1 MPVEEVL
8 ETPEPE
14 GVQYDRLTP
23 AIVKLLQEQQKT
35 IEVLE
40 TKVAALEAK

>member
-35 IEVLE
+35 IE
-40 TKVAALEAK
+40 ALEARIKTLEAG